1 MAKKNEY
8 ILFYFELIG
17 TLIFMLIVIAS
28 YIIYNAYSLLSQN
41 VYSGRGTSLVVALLL
56 EQ

>member
-1 MAKKNEY
+1 MFFDFEFIS
-8 ILFYFELIG
+8 ILI
-17 TLIFMLIVIAS
+17 LIVIAS

-41 VYSGRGTSLVVALLL
+41 VYSGRGTSLVVASLL

>member
-1 MAKKNEY
+1 MNMF
-8 ILFYFELIG
+8 FYFELIG
-17 TLIFMLIVIAS
+17 TLILIVIAS

>member
-1 MAKKNEY
+1 MNMF
-8 ILFYFELIG
+8 FYFELIG
-17 TLIFMLIVIAS
+17 IIVIAY